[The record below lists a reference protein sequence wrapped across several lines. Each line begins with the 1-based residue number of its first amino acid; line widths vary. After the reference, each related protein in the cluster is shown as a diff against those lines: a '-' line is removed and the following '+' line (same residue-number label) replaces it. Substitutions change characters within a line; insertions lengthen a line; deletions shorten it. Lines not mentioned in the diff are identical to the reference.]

1 VANQD
6 KKRKI
11 ALVGYKLAKGGL
23 ERVFGSVSHL
33 LNDANCEVYVIV
45 LENEIEYSHSG
56 KLINLGHFS
65 KFQKYFQLRKLLKRN
80 QFDYIIDFR
89 HRINPGMELVFLHY
103 IYANFRTIYTIH
115 SSKLEV
121 YLTNNKFVARQIFK
135 KVHTIVAVSIALNEK
150 IKRDFHFS
158 KGVVISNSISEKEV
172 VLDATNSR
180 LPFKYC
186 IAVGR
191 LVSLKQFDKL
201 IETYCQ
207 SDLFK
212 NDIHL
217 VILGDGEE
225 KKRLQKQIENTEL
238 SAFIHLLGFKENTF
252 EFLKNA
258 EFLILSSKY
267 EGFPM
272 VILEALYMGTPV
284 ISLDCKTGPAEMIR
298 DEFNGLLVENQN
310 FEALKTA
317 MDKLIMDKEL
327 YNFCKQNAKES
338 TAPFSEDNIQ
348 RQWLD
353 LLNINTN

>member
-1 VANQD
+1 MNQD

-23 ERVFGSVSHL
+23 ERVLSSVSHL
-33 LNDANCEVYVIV
+33 LNVAHCEVYVIV
-45 LENEIEYSHSG
+45 LENEIEYSHAG

-65 KFQKYFQLRKLLKRN
+65 KFQKYFELKKLLKNN
-80 QFDYIIDFR
+80 QFDHIIDFR
-89 HRINPGMELVFLHY
+89 HRINPWMELVFLY
-103 IYANFRTIYTIH
+103 FIYANFKTIYTIH

-121 YLTNNKFVARQIFK
+121 YITNNKLVARQIFNK
-135 KVHTIVAVSIALNEK
+135 IKTIVPVSIAMNDK
-150 IKRDFHFS
+150 IKQNYDFAN
-158 KGVVISNSISEKEV
+158 GVVISNSISEKAV
-172 VLDATNSR
+172 VLDAINSR

-201 IETYCQ
+201 IETYCA
-207 SDLFK
+207 SNLFK

-225 KKRLQKQIENTEL
+225 KKHLQKQIENTEL

-284 ISLDCKTGPAEMIR
+284 ISFDCETGPAEMIR

-317 MDKLIMDKEL
+317 MNKLIMDKEL
-327 YNFCKQNAKES
+327 YNYCKHNAKES
-338 TAPFSEDNIQ
+338 TTPFSEDNIQ
-348 RQWLD
+348 RKWLD
-353 LLNINTN
+353 LLNLNTN